1 MKTPEKVTGADV
13 ARVAGVSRATVSY
26 VLNDTVGQSIPEET
40 RAKVKAAA
48 EQLGYVPH
56 MAGRTLRR
64 GRSDL
69 IVCILPNWP
78 VGSVVGELIE
88 SLSAAASERRLTLAI
103 LREGD
108 GPAPLASV
116 IRTLAPAAIINLDV
130 LPPSIQ
136 QVADSHGIPVVSAL
150 LGTNSGSDLADSQHR
165 VGHLQ
170 VQHLAAQGHRKIGVL
185 SPADPRIKMF
195 GDSRR
200 EGAIEG
206 CADLGLDSP
215 ICYELPLDRERLR
228 EAALEWRAAGVTAIC
243 AYNDEWAM
251 GLLSGMQLAGLSAP
265 ADLAIIGCDDVQTA
279 KVASPPL
286 TTIRQDMTTYSIL
299 TLDAVARALG
309 MPVLEAQRLD
319 STMYG
324 LIVRESA

>member
-1 MKTPEKVTGADV
+1 MNAIGKVTGADV
-13 ARVAGVSRATVSY
+13 AKAAGVSRATVSY
-26 VLNDTVGQSIPEET
+26 VLNDTAGQSIPEET

-56 MAGRTLRR
+56 MAGRTLRK

-69 IVCILPNWP
+69 VVCILPNWP

-88 SLSAAASERRLTLAI
+88 GLSAAAAERRLTLAI

-116 IRTLAPAAIINLDV
+116 IRTLSPAAIINLDV
-130 LPPSIQ
+130 LPKDIQ
-136 QVADSHGIPVVSAL
+136 QVADTHGIPVVSAL
-150 LGTNSGSDLADSQHR
+150 LGTGSGSDLADSQHR

-170 VQHLAAQGHRKIGVL
+170 VQHLAAQGHRRIAVL
-185 SPADPRIKMF
+185 SPADPRIRMF
-195 GDSRR
+195 GDARR

-206 CADLGLDSP
+206 CADLGLDQP
-215 ICYELPLDRERLR
+215 LCLTLPLDRAQMRD
-228 EAALEWRAAGVTAIC
+228 AAIAWRKAGVTAIC

-251 GLLSGMQLAGLSAP
+251 GMLSGMQLAGLSAP
-265 ADLAIIGCDDVQTA
+265 DDLAIIGCDDVQTA

-286 TTIRQDMTTYSIL
+286 TTIRQDMDAYSTL

-309 MPVLEAQRLD
+309 LPIVEQHRLD

-324 LIVRESA
+324 LVVRESA

>member
-1 MKTPEKVTGADV
+1 MNALGKVTGADV
-13 ARVAGVSRATVSY
+13 ARAAGVSRATVSY
-26 VLNDTVGQSIPEET
+26 VLNDTAGQSIPEET

-48 EQLGYVPH
+48 EELGYVPH
-56 MAGRTLRR
+56 MAGRTLRK

-69 IVCILPNWP
+69 VVCILPNWP

-88 SLSAAASERRLTLAI
+88 GLSAAAAERRLTLAI

-116 IRTLAPAAIINLDV
+116 IRTLSPAAIINLDV
-130 LPPSIQ
+130 LPKDIQSI
-136 QVADSHGIPVVSAL
+136 ADSHNIPVVSAF

-170 VQHLAAQGHRKIGVL
+170 VQHLAAQGHRKLGVL
-185 SPADPRIKMF
+185 SPADDRIRMF
-195 GDSRR
+195 GDARR
-200 EGAIEG
+200 DGAIEA
-206 CADLGLDSP
+206 CADLGLDQP
-215 ICYELPLDRERLR
+215 MCTELPLDRELMRD
-228 EAALEWRAAGVTAIC
+228 AAIAWCDAGITAIC

-265 ADLAIIGCDDVQTA
+265 HDLAIIGCDDVPTA

-286 TTIRQDMTTYSIL
+286 TTIRQDMTTYSTL
-299 TLDAVARALG
+299 TLAAVAEKLG
-309 MPVLEAQRLD
+309 MPVEPQRLD